1 MIDLGVSPLCESFL
15 TKEQATCAEAFYPL
29 DVKLCHG
36 CWLAQIGEFV
46 APRDIFTEYAYFSSY
61 SHAWLDHAR
70 AYCAMAA
77 KRFGLSCHSF
87 VLEIGSNDGYLL
99 RNFVE
104 CGIPCLGIEPAANVA
119 RAAEAIGVRTRIA
132 FFGEALARALV
143 ANGERADLI
152 IANNC
157 TGAGTRPQ

>member
-70 AYCAMAA
+70 
-77 KRFGLSCHSF
+77 GLLCY
-87 VLEIGSNDGYLL
+87 G
-99 RNFVE
+99 RQ
-104 CGIPCLGIEPAANVA
+104 A
-119 RAAEAIGVRTRIA
+119 VRTK
-132 FFGEALARALV
+132 LPQL
-143 ANGERADLI
+143 
-152 IANNC
+152 
-157 TGAGTRPQ
+157 RPGNR